1 MRKVIPNQEFLRLMF
16 VGRPGSTKTRTAYS
30 AVMDERTAPVL
41 GLDCG
46 GQPRSIAEYQPQPD
60 IIGIEKVADLS
71 RIYKWLVEGQKP
83 SDSLVREL
91 QLSPP
96 YKTLIIDGLSEIQ
109 RLIVL
114 EASGN
119 ASAGPGDRVS
129 PVEIR
134 HYGDILARTLTIAER
149 FYRLQLHVIST
160 VLEQERQ
167 EGENG
172 PVTYRPQVVGQARD
186 QLASYPEV
194 VGRLMHVDKLS
205 TTVKGQLGKALTSDA
220 SAVCFFRPSP
230 RHEAKDQTG
239 KLGDFIVDPTLTK
252 IMDLLGGSLQLERI
266 RSVAVSQES
275 EAEVQFPIAS

>member
-1 MRKVIPNQEFLRLMF
+1 MRRVVPNQEFLRVMF

-30 AVMDERTAPVL
+30 ATLDERTRPVL

-46 GQPRSIAEYQPQPD
+46 GQPRSIVEYDPQPD
-60 IIGIEKVADLS
+60 IISIEKVSDLS
-71 RIYKWLVEGQKP
+71 RIYRWLLDGQKRN
-83 SDSLVREL
+83 DSLVREL
-91 QLSPP
+91 ELNPP
-96 YKTLIIDGLSEIQ
+96 YLTLVIDGFSELQ

-119 ASAGPGDRVS
+119 SSAMPGDRVS

-149 FYRLQLHVIST
+149 FYRLPMHVIGT

-172 PVTYRPQVVGQARD
+172 PITFRPQVVGQSRD
-186 QLASYPEV
+186 QLGSYPEV
-194 VGRLMHVDKLS
+194 VGRLINVDKLS
-205 TTVKGQLGKALTSDA
+205 TTVKGQLGKALTADS

-239 KLGDFIVDPTLTK
+239 KLGDFLIDPTMTA
-252 IMDLLGGSLQLERI
+252 IMNLLGGSLDASKI
-266 RSVAVSQES
+266 ISRSEGNQTGSAFPVAE
-275 EAEVQFPIAS
+275 